1 VPRPDGPTVTGHG
14 LSAIYT
20 TDNVVFEAGKFQI
33 KGVPAKTLTSSRSR
47 PTPMPMGVR
56 HLDMPLRVER
66 VWRTLHQET
75 KR

>member
-1 VPRPDGPTVTGHG
+1 MTGNG
-14 LSAIYT
+14 LSAIS
-20 TDNVVFEAGKFQI
+20 NVVFEAGKFQV

-66 VWRTLHQET
+66 VLRTLHQET